1 MKKKKL
7 WVMNL
12 IKIIFIP
19 ITADT
24 YSVICIV
31 TGDTED
37 SNSKISTK
45 NLLYIYKYKH
55 MLMWVGILW

>member
-1 MKKKKL
+1 
-7 WVMNL
+7 MNL

-55 MLMWVGILW
+55 MLMGVGILW